1 MIEVL
6 FLIKYNRRMFDIQKV
21 RADFPI
27 LERKIGNA
35 PLVYLDSAAT
45 SQKPR
50 QVLEAIND
58 FYTKHNANIHRGVH
72 TLSAEATGMVDEARE
87 KVAKFIN
94 SRSEEII
101 FVRNATEGLNLVA
114 YSWGRANIKKGD
126 AVVVSLL
133 EHHSNLVPWQE
144 ICEEVGAHL
153 RVIEID
159 EEGRLILEEK
169 GTTELSDGKLV
180 VTTGGLAD
188 LLDEKVKL
196 VAVTAVSNVLGTIT
210 QLSAIRN
217 QLSAR
222 APQAKILVDAA
233 QLVPHMPVDVTKLGV
248 DFMAFSG
255 HKMLGPTG
263 SGVLWGK
270 KEILS
275 EMKPFLYGGDMIG
288 EVHLTGTS
296 FAGLPN
302 KFEAGTP
309 DIAGIIGLGAAVD
322 YLSGLG
328 MENIREH
335 EKELVAYGL
344 GHMERLEKEGLVRIY
359 GPRNASER
367 GGVLTFNV
375 VGVHA
380 HDAAQVLDKYGI
392 AVRSGQHCGAPI
404 VERFKEMAM
413 ARASFYVYTTKE
425 EIDFLIEKIKEIPK
439 VFKI

>member
-1 MIEVL
+1 
-6 FLIKYNRRMFDIQKV
+6 MFDVKKV

-27 LERKIGNA
+27 LERRIGDA
-35 PLVYLDSAAT
+35 DLVYLDSAAT

-72 TLSAEATGMVDEARE
+72 TLSAEATEMVDEARE

-94 SRSEEII
+94 ARSEEVI

-114 YSWGRANIKKGD
+114 YSWGRDNIKKGD
-126 AVVVSLL
+126 VVVVSLL

-159 EEGRLILEEK
+159 EEGRLILEKK
-169 GTTELSDGKLV
+169 GVTELSGGKLA

-196 VAVTAVSNVLGTIT
+196 VAVTAVSNVLGTIVPVASIKN
-210 QLSAIRN
+210 LVSRK
-217 QLSAR
+217 
-222 APQAKILVDAA
+222 APQARILIDGA
-233 QLVPHMPVDVTKLGV
+233 QLVPHMPIDVTKLGA
-248 DFMAFSG
+248 DFVAFSG

-270 KEILS
+270 REVLS

-288 EVHLTGTS
+288 EVHLAGTT

-322 YLSGLG
+322 YLTNLG
-328 MENIREH
+328 MENVREH
-335 EKELVAYGL
+335 EKELIGYALDRMVK
-344 GHMERLEKEGLVRIY
+344 LENAQLVTIY
-359 GPRNASER
+359 GPRIAPHGASEIDR

-413 ARASFYVYTTKE
+413 ARASFMSIRRRRKS
-425 EIDFLIEKIKEIPK
+425 IS
-439 VFKI
+439 

>member
-1 MIEVL
+1 
-6 FLIKYNRRMFDIQKV
+6 MFDVKKV

-27 LERKIGNA
+27 LERRIGNA
-35 PLVYLDSAAT
+35 NLVYLDSAAT

-94 SRSEEII
+94 ARSEEVI

-133 EHHSNLVPWQE
+133 EHHSNLVPWQV

-159 EEGRLILEEK
+159 EQGRLILEEK
-169 GTTELSDGKLV
+169 GTTELSGGKQI

-188 LLDEKVKL
+188 LLDENVKL
-196 VAVTAVSNVLGTIT
+196 MAVTAVSNVLGTIT

-222 APQAKILVDAA
+222 APQAKLLIDGA
-233 QLVPHMPVDVTKLGV
+233 QLVPHMPVDVTRLGA
-248 DFMAFSG
+248 DFVAFSG

-263 SGVLWGK
+263 SGVLWGRR
-270 KEILS
+270 EVLS

-288 EVHLTGTS
+288 EVRLAGTS

-309 DIAGIIGLGAAVD
+309 DIAGIIGLGVAVD
-322 YLSGLG
+322 YLSNLG

-335 EKELVAYGL
+335 EKELIGYAL
-344 GHMERLEKEGLVRIY
+344 DRMEKLEDAGLVTIY
-359 GPRNASER
+359 GPRIAPHGASEIDR

-425 EIDFLIEKIKEIPK
+425 EIDFLIEKIREVPK
-439 VFKI
+439 VFQIGS

>member
-1 MIEVL
+1 
-6 FLIKYNRRMFDIQKV
+6 MFDIRKV

-27 LERKIGNA
+27 LSRKVGDA

-45 SQKPR
+45 SQKPK

-72 TLSAEATGMVDEARE
+72 TLSAEATAMVDAARG

-94 SRSEEII
+94 AKTEEVV
-101 FVRNATEGLNLVA
+101 FVRNATEGLNLIA
-114 YSWGRANIKKGD
+114 YTWGRENIKKGD
-126 AVVVSLL
+126 VVVVSLL
-133 EHHSNLVPWQE
+133 EHHSNLVPWQ
-144 ICEEVGAHL
+144 ILCEEVGAHL
-153 RVIEID
+153 RIIEID
-159 EEGRLILEEK
+159 NEGRLILDGA
-169 GTTELSDGKLV
+169 GTTQLTGRV
-180 VTTGGLAD
+180 TVTTGGLAS
-188 LLDEKVKL
+188 LLDERVKL

-210 QLSAIRN
+210 PLAEISALIKKK
-217 QLSAR
+217 
-222 APQAKILVDAA
+222 APQAKLVIDGA
-233 QLVPHMPVDVTKLGV
+233 QLVPHMKTDVAKLGA

-263 SGVLWGK
+263 SGVIWGK
-270 KEILS
+270 KEIL
-275 EMKPFLYGGDMIG
+275 EGMKPFLYGGDMIG
-288 EVHLTGTS
+288 EVKLTGTTW
-296 FAGLPN
+296 AGLPS

-322 YLSGLG
+322 YLTNLG
-328 MENIREH
+328 MENVREH
-335 EKELVAYGL
+335 EKELIGYAL
-344 GHMERLEKEGLVRIY
+344 GQMGKLEKKGLVTIY
-359 GPRNASER
+359 GPRSAEER

-413 ARASFYVYTTKE
+413 ARASFSVYTSKE
-425 EIDFLIEKIKEIPK
+425 EIDFLIEKIREVPK
-439 VFKI
+439 IFQI

>member
-1 MIEVL
+1 
-6 FLIKYNRRMFDIQKV
+6 MFDVKKI

-27 LERKIGNA
+27 LERKIGDAN
-35 PLVYLDSAAT
+35 LVYLDSAAT

-58 FYTKHNANIHRGVH
+58 FYTRHNANIHRGVH
-72 TLSAEATGMVDEARE
+72 TLSAEATAMVDEARE
-87 KVAKFIN
+87 KVAKFVN
-94 SRSEEII
+94 GRNEEVI

-133 EHHSNLVPWQE
+133 EHHSNLVPWQV
-144 ICEEVGAHL
+144 ICEEVGAQL

-159 EEGRLILEEK
+159 EEGKLKIRNDELRIKNEVQKVKSEKFDLKLGSLEE
-169 GTTELSDGKLV
+169 
-180 VTTGGLAD
+180 
-188 LLDEKVKL
+188 LLDERVKL

-222 APQAKILVDAA
+222 APQAKLLIDGA
-233 QLVPHMPVDVTKLGV
+233 QLVPHMPIDVTKLGA
-248 DFMAFSG
+248 DFVAFSG

-270 KEILS
+270 REVLS

-288 EVHLTGTS
+288 EVRLAGTS
-296 FAGLPN
+296 FAGLPS

-322 YLSGLG
+322 YLSDLG

-335 EKELVAYGL
+335 EKELIAHGL
-344 GHMERLEKEGLVRIY
+344 SQMERLEKDGLVTIY
-359 GPRNASER
+359 GPRNAEER

-380 HDAAQVLDKYGI
+380 HDVAQVLDKYGI

-413 ARASFYVYTTKE
+413 ARASFYIYTTKE
-425 EIDFLIEKIKEIPK
+425 EIDFLIEKIKEVPK

>member
-1 MIEVL
+1 MIDVNK
-6 FLIKYNRRMFDIQKV
+6 IRG
-21 RADFPI
+21 DFPI
-27 LERKIGNA
+27 LERKIGDA

-50 QVLEAIND
+50 QVLEAIVD

-72 TLSAEATGMVDEARE
+72 TLSTEATGMVDEARG

-94 SRSEEII
+94 ARTEEII

-126 AVVVSLL
+126 VVVVSLL
-133 EHHSNLVPWQE
+133 EHHSNLVPWQ
-144 ICEEVGAHL
+144 ILCEEVGAHL
-153 RVIEID
+153 RIIEVDD
-159 EEGRLILEEK
+159 EGKLKLGSLEE
-169 GTTELSDGKLV
+169 
-180 VTTGGLAD
+180 
-188 LLDEKVKL
+188 LLDGRVKL

-210 QLSAIRN
+210 PLAEISALIKKK
-217 QLSAR
+217 
-222 APQAKILVDAA
+222 APQAKLVIDGA
-233 QLVPHMPVDVTKLGV
+233 QLVPHMKTDVAKLGA

-263 SGVLWGK
+263 SGVIWGK
-270 KEILS
+270 KEIL
-275 EMKPFLYGGDMIG
+275 EGMKPFLYGGDMIG
-288 EVHLTGTS
+288 EVKLTGTTW
-296 FAGLPN
+296 AGLPS

-322 YLSGLG
+322 YLTNLG
-328 MENIREH
+328 MENVREH
-335 EKELVAYGL
+335 EKELIGYAL
-344 GHMERLEKEGLVRIY
+344 GKMEKLEKEGLVTIY
-359 GPRNASER
+359 GPRSAEER

-413 ARASFYVYTTKE
+413 ARASFYIYTSKE
-425 EIDFLIEKIKEIPK
+425 EIDFLIEKIREVPK
-439 VFKI
+439 VFSI